1 MCDKDW
7 EQTRSLLFCFA
18 KKTCRLIA
26 NNYTNQ
32 KEESKMS
39 KIMEVLVAILL
50 AVILVSI
57 MPESLLGGF
66 SALCGAIIVFSF
78 LWTVVIRLKEKRRE
92 S

>member
-1 MCDKDW
+1 
-7 EQTRSLLFCFA
+7 
-18 KKTCRLIA
+18 
-26 NNYTNQ
+26 
-32 KEESKMS
+32 MS